1 MIDWLSV
8 LILIG
13 AGIVLVLLEIIFVP
27 GTTILGII
35 GMAIMIFGIILA
47 YSNFGPQYGTVVLVG
62 TLIAGGVLTVFGFRQ
77 GSWKKFALKSAIRS
91 RFNED
96 VQTNLFVDDEGKAV
110 SALRPIGKAEF
121 GDRTYEVRTIGNYVN
136 SGTRVK
142 VTRIDDQKRIF
153 VEPIN

>member
-8 LILIG
+8 LLLIG
-13 AGIVLVLLEIIFVP
+13 AGIILVLLEIIFIP
-27 GTTILGII
+27 GTTVLGII
-35 GMAIMIFGIILA
+35 GMAIMIFGIVLA
-47 YSNFGPQYGTVVLVG
+47 YSSFGPKYGSVVLAG
-62 TLIAGGVLTVFGFRQ
+62 TLIAGGTLTFFGFRQ
-77 GSWKKFALKSAIRS
+77 GSWKKFALKGAINS

-96 VQTNLFVDDEGKAV
+96 IKPNLFIDDEGKAV

-136 SGTRVK
+136 SGTMVRVI
-142 VTRIDDQKRIF
+142 RIEEQNRIF

>member
-1 MIDWLSV
+1 MIDWVTVIL
-8 LILIG
+8 LIG
-13 AGIVLVLLEIIFVP
+13 AGIVLVLLEIIFIP

-35 GMAIMIFGIILA
+35 GMAIMLFGIILA
-47 YSNFGPQYGTVVLVG
+47 YSNFGPQYGTVVLIG
-62 TLIAGGVLTVFGFRQ
+62 TLLAGGTLTIYGFRQ
-77 GSWKKFALKSAIRS
+77 GSWKKFALKTAIKS

-96 VQTNLFVDDEGKAV
+96 MKPNLFVDDKGKAV

-136 SGTRVK
+136 TGTSVK
-142 VTRIDDQKRIF
+142 VIRIDEQQRIF